1 MESECRGRAA
11 GASVLG
17 SVVITVRMVSATSR
31 LQDLV
36 SFVLAVPLSTPAEIV
51 SIHFGSVKKM
61 LVVLGASEP

>member
-1 MESECRGRAA
+1 
-11 GASVLG
+11 LG

-36 SFVLAVPLSTPAEIV
+36 SFVLAVPLSTTVEIV

>member
-17 SVVITVRMVSATSR
+17 SVVITVRTVSATSR

-36 SFVLAVPLSTPAEIV
+36 SFVLVVPLSTLAEIV
-51 SIHFGSVKKM
+51 SIHFGSVKENA
-61 LVVLGASEP
+61 GSIGSQ